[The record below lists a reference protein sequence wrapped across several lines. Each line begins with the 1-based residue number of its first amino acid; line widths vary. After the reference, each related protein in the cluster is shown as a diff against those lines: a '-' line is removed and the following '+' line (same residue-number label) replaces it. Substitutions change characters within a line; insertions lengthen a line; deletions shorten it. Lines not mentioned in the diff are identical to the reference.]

1 MAEWT
6 NAPVLKTGALARA
19 PEVRILPLPFLF
31 QDSSRYNYFMDDIV
45 RQKKIGPL
53 RKIGAPEK
61 EEKKAEPREEAP
73 EKEARPIRSLIK
85 WEALEY
91 EYRPKS
97 PNWFWSAGIISA
109 AVAAAAVLLGN
120 VLFAILVLLA
130 GFSVILFGARRPRK
144 IWFSLTVQGI
154 QIGDRLFPYD
164 NIRSFWIHY
173 DPPYKKILSIE
184 LKKIFMPEMLIP
196 LADNDP
202 NVIREHLIKFVKER
216 RHEESFT
223 EILTRLIGF

>member
-1 MAEWT
+1 
-6 NAPVLKTGALARA
+6 
-19 PEVRILPLPFLF
+19 
-31 QDSSRYNYFMDDIV
+31 MDDIV
-45 RQKKIGPL
+45 RQKKIKPPQ
-53 RKIGAPEK
+53 KIETPK
-61 EEKKAEPREEAP
+61 KSEEKAGPQEVAPKKGPRPAF
-73 EKEARPIRSLIK
+73 SLIK
-85 WEALEY
+85 WEAPEY

-109 AVAAAAVLLGN
+109 AVAAASVLLGN
-120 VLFAILVLLA
+120 ILFAILVLLA
-130 GFSVILFGARRPRK
+130 GFSVILFGGRRPK
-144 IWFSLTVQGI
+144 IIWFSLTAQGI

-184 LKKIFMPEMLIP
+184 LKKVFMPMMLIP

-202 NVIREHLIKFVKER
+202 NVIREHLIKFIKER

-223 EILTRLIGF
+223 EIPPAFWDFKCPCSSTDRAQPCGG